1 MRYRMGSALFK
12 VAVVVLVLAAG
23 ATARATYEQVVNTS
37 TPALAQEDQYD
48 CASFGSQESAQAE
61 LDRDPRDPNTL
72 DANDDG
78 QACEDYDYG
87 GTSSTGSASPMPTT
101 SSSPAPTSTS
111 SASSSASAS
120 ASAAKQQYD
129 TLSAAKQQYEE
140 VLFASGG
147 SASGPVPF
155 MPDGNC
161 PAEFP
166 VKANGACHS

>member
-1 MRYRMGSALFK
+1 MFK

-23 ATARATYEQVVNTS
+23 ATARVTYEQVVNTN
-37 TPALAQEDQYD
+37 TPVLAQEDQYD

-72 DANDDG
+72 DPDGDG

-101 SSSPAPTSTS
+101 SSSSTVPTSTS
-111 SASSSASAS
+111 RPSSSASAS

-129 TLSAAKQQYEE
+129 EPTAAKQQYEE
-140 VLFASGG
+140 DILFASGG
-147 SASGPVPF
+147 SASGPIPL

-166 VKANGACHS
+166 VKQDGACYP

>member
-1 MRYRMGSALFK
+1 MMGSALFK

-72 DANDDG
+72 DPDGDG

-101 SSSPAPTSTS
+101 SSSPAPTSAS

-129 TLSAAKQQYEE
+129 VLSAAEQQYEEE

-147 SASGPVPF
+147 SASGPVPL

-166 VKANGACHS
+166 IDRAGACYVR

>member
-1 MRYRMGSALFK
+1 MFK

-23 ATARATYEQVVNTS
+23 ATARVTYEQVVNTS

-72 DANDDG
+72 DADDDG

-87 GTSSTGSASPMPTT
+87 GTSSTGSASPIPTT

-111 SASSSASAS
+111 SPSSSASAS

-129 TLSAAKQQYEE
+129 EPTAAKQQYEE
-140 VLFASGG
+140 DILFASGG
-147 SASGPVPF
+147 SASGPIPL

-166 VKANGACHS
+166 VKQDGACYP